1 VIDGAVRDVD
11 GIEALGFPVFA
22 AGIVPTPPAG
32 RDRPGELE
40 VPITSGGVSVRPGD
54 SVYADADGVVPAALL
69 DDVLR
74 RLAAT
79 PGVR

>member
-1 VIDGAVRDVD
+1 
-11 GIEALGFPVFA
+11 
-22 AGIVPTPPAG
+22 
-32 RDRPGELE
+32 
-40 VPITSGGVSVRPGD
+40 VSVRPGD
-54 SVYADADGVVPAALL
+54 SVYGDTDGVVVVPAALL